1 MLINTVRA
9 LELSSRLALRTL
21 GEGDRV
27 ARRLFIV
34 DIGASSPQTATPQP
48 PRPPQTIGLDPD
60 DDADDG
66 LLNEDPAVYVV
77 VDGEDGTG
85 HDKDDLDSRRASSS
99 AVLIRDARWPRWR
112 WCSAR
117 GFCSTELNVVL
128 DRLLE
133 GPVGDTSTD
142 AARFL
147 T

>member
-1 MLINTVRA
+1 MR
-9 LELSSRLALRTL
+9 
-21 GEGDRV
+21 
-27 ARRLFIV
+27 
-34 DIGASSPQTATPQP
+34 
-48 PRPPQTIGLDPD
+48 RPPIPLPHNHRAAAKLGLDPD